1 MMYNIPQMSNDAAGG
16 FLARA
21 AEARI
26 GEAVA
31 RGEFRDLPGAGKPLP
46 EEGLSAVPEELR
58 AAYRVLK
65 NAGYLPPEAQPF
77 AANAAQLLNVAGVR
91 EPQQSRYWRKLAMLS
106 PTLAHL
112 QYLRQKAKSGQ

>member
-1 MMYNIPQMSNDAAGG
+1 MSNDTAAD
-16 FLARA
+16 FLTRA

-26 GEAVA
+26 NEAVA
-31 RGEFRDLPGAGKPLP
+31 RGEFQELPGAGKPLP
-46 EEGLSAVPEELR
+46 GEDLSAVPEELR

-77 AANAAQLLNVAGVR
+77 AANAAQLLNNAGVR

-112 QYLRQKAKSGQ
+112 QYLRRKAKSAQ